1 MASQPT
7 GAPSLETDL
16 TGLSQHSYNATL
28 YYEGE
33 RFGARVSVANRDD
46 YLTTVPGRNGADVE
60 GTKGTTTVDAS
71 ASYKIDDHW
80 EVSVEALNLTD
91 EFNDQWVDSIG
102 DRASVYHHTGRQ
114 YMLGVRFKY

>member
-1 MASQPT
+1 MWHRNQTTTEANRGHLNRPGRQDK
-7 GAPSLETDL
+7 AYRNVELETVCRV
-16 TGLSQHSYNATL
+16 
-28 YYEGE
+28 E
-33 RFGARVSVANRDD
+33 RVSKIDGTAQRSDNDVV
-46 YLTTVPGRNGADVE
+46 TDVE

-80 EVSVEALNLTD
+80 EVSFEALNLTD